1 MSNLDILIT
10 TGAITIALISQPMH
24 VHSQENGRKV
34 DKRIY
39 AGRDLEQAR
48 KTLQDHQFK
57 HADIRKL
64 FYDNDTQAVVLELV
78 RTGREIREIRILQG
92 TRQDNGRVNL
102 KKTLNDPKDD
112 GFRGLVD
119 RLKL

>member
-1 MSNLDILIT
+1 
-10 TGAITIALISQPMH
+10 
-24 VHSQENGRKV
+24 
-34 DKRIY
+34 
-39 AGRDLEQAR
+39 
-48 KTLQDHQFK
+48 
-57 HADIRKL
+57 
-64 FYDNDTQAVVLELV
+64 VVLELV

-112 GFRGLVD
+112 DFRGLVD